1 MIVMLFGT
9 ASTMTDLGAFG
20 TTIPPNHC
28 GWSWKLHSL
37 FVWWCCKYE
46 GSTIIRCHL
55 DKFKNLLCQ
64 LWHLAA
70 ERSELVHDCLRVC
83 QGLSHRVGVVC
94 VLSLHGLQ
102 NRKVSHHF
110 QGWERSE
117 GNKYLL
123 DGFLNPKE
131 VRCVESVLVKKHG
144 CKEIGWVKFYEN
156 IEGAVV
162 KSCHPKWPHSRD
174 FMMQLNTAQLT
185 WWKLLIYLLQ
195 MSRVLMLSCFRKLKM
210 CPTQWEHLNVAR
222 WQNE

>member
-1 MIVMLFGT
+1 M
-9 ASTMTDLGAFG
+9 
-20 TTIPPNHC
+20 
-28 GWSWKLHSL
+28 
-37 FVWWCCKYE
+37 
-46 GSTIIRCHL
+46 
-55 DKFKNLLCQ
+55 
-64 LWHLAA
+64 AA

-156 IEGAVV
+156 IERAVV
-162 KSCHPKWPHSRD
+162 RNLPSKMTTLKGFQDATEYGATDMMKTIDLFDTNVKSAH
-174 FMMQLNTAQLT
+174 AQLFYEAEDVPNT
-185 WWKLLIYLLQ
+185 
-195 MSRVLMLSCFRKLKM
+195 MRES
-210 CPTQWEHLNVAR
+210 
-222 WQNE
+222 